1 MTTVVNKSN
10 STLNVRGVDVPPMGM
25 ADVPASADELKRHMF
40 AKRGVMEVAGG
51 GAQQQKPGR
60 KPKAEAE
67 KAEGSEG

>member
-25 ADVPASADELKRHMF
+25 ADVPVSADELKRHMF

-51 GAQQQKPGR
+51 GAQPKPGR

-67 KAEGSEG
+67 KTEEPEG

>member
-1 MTTVVNKSN
+1 MTTVVNKSS

-25 ADVPASADELKRHMF
+25 ADVPASADDLKRHMF
-40 AKRGVMEVAGG
+40 AQRGVMEVAGG
-51 GAQQQKPGR
+51 GAQQKPGR